1 MTLKYLFEE
10 QKVDQAKLLKVRQLY
25 GTISLDNTVKLL
37 LRCKIIFASRLALVD
52 IFDTINRLKVSDD
65 LLKNFITESLSM
77 HY

>member
-10 QKVDQAKLLKVRQLY
+10 QKVDQGKLLKVRQLY